1 MSLVHIC
8 YSLKSSRLDPNQ
20 KEIFEKD
27 YISVY
32 KPAAKFLYSHPDFF
46 MSFAFNGV
54 QLEFLKKKYPEFI
67 ELLRELVQRKQIELL
82 GGGYYDPAFPL
93 LFPMDRTGQIEL
105 LTSALR
111 SISGKRPRGI
121 NICASIWDYSLV
133 SCFHNC
139 GMEYVL
145 LDDSLISQ
153 EKQKYIPLIMSD
165 KGKTLSVLP
174 VSQEFKPNLSDS
186 PKEYLNEIIKKI
198 RKVSKTSNTLIKDVQ
213 KAVNV
218 QFSHEEF
225 SQLLKSGFF
234 EKLSEEAKQ
243 TDGLVDFSTPQTF
256 LKESKIKIPVYIASG
271 MTKEVAQWGI
281 EPYKSVK
288 TDKRYPVTIYDFFQ
302 IYPQSRALYDRML
315 YVSMLVNQSHGDKLR
330 KKSAREKLWEAQN
343 GDGFICTSKGA
354 FVSSTY
360 RQQAYKK
367 LTESEKIIRQCGD
380 FEESVSSFDYTA
392 DGFNEYVFRMN
403 NYFAVIGLNGGT
415 IRELDVF
422 QNSGNFADNFTRVKE
437 FEGIE
442 DGYDRGLFIDHI
454 FTEAEFELYLQNRP
468 TGSGIFSKYIYSE
481 LGFNAQH
488 KEVQLFADAMF
499 QKRQKISL
507 RKKYVCQSSG
517 MMVQYILKNES
528 NEILNAKF
536 AVESS
541 FAQTNFNAKDFNAFS
556 LDIVS
561 SGKKQEIDT
570 RTSSYELNDS
580 GKLSDVEGIW
590 VTDTDNNIT
599 FVFEPNESCGMSF
612 NPIVFNRPEFITGEL
627 VPAGMTFANT
637 MFWDINLAPGME
649 MEKTINF
656 SIFSHKKA
664 KK

>member
-225 SQLLKSGFF
+225 SQLLKTGFF

-468 TGSGIFSKYIYSE
+468 AGSGIFSKYIYSE

>member
-1 MSLVHIC
+1 MSHIHIC
-8 YSLKSSRLDPNQ
+8 YSLKSSRLGPFQ

-27 YISVY
+27 YLTVY
-32 KPAAKFLYSHPDFF
+32 KPIAKFLYAHPNFF
-46 MSFAFNGV
+46 MTFAFNGV
-54 QLEFLKKKYPEFI
+54 QIEFLKKKYPEFI
-67 ELLRELVQRKQIELL
+67 ELLKELVQRKQIELL

-105 LTSALR
+105 LTSSIRAL
-111 SISGKRPRGI
+111 IGKRPRGV

-153 EKQKYIPLIMSD
+153 EKQKFIPLIMSD
-165 KGKTLSVLP
+165 KGKTLSIIP
-174 VSQEFKPNLSDS
+174 ICQEFKPTHSIS
-186 PKEYLNEIIKKI
+186 VKEYLNEISKKI
-198 RKVSKTSNTLIKDVQ
+198 LKTEKNSSEIIKNCT
-213 KAVNV
+213 KAINV

-225 SQLLKSGFF
+225 AELLKSNFF
-234 EKLSEEAKQ
+234 EKLEKELNESN
-243 TDGLVDFSTPQTF
+243 GLIDFSTPLKF

-271 MTKEVAQWGI
+271 MTKDVAQWGI

-288 TDKRYPVTIYDFFQ
+288 TDKRYPITIYDFFQ

-315 YVSMLVNQSHGDKLR
+315 YVSTLVNQSHGDKLR
-330 KKSAREKLWEAQN
+330 KTTAREKLWEAQN
-343 GDGFICTSKGA
+343 GDGFICTSTGA

-367 LTESEKIIRQCGD
+367 LTEAEKILRQCGD
-380 FEESVSSFDYTA
+380 FEESVSVLDYTG

-437 FEGIE
+437 FEGFD

-454 FTEAEFELYLQNRP
+454 FTESEFEMYLQNKP
-468 TGSGIFSKYIYSE
+468 SGNGIFSKYIYSE
-481 LGFNAQH
+481 FGFNAQH
-488 KEVQLFADAMF
+488 KEVQFFASANF
-499 QKRQKISL
+499 QKKQKISL

-528 NEILNAKF
+528 SEILNAKF

-561 SGKKQEIDT
+561 GGKKQEIDT
-570 RTSSYELNDS
+570 KTSSHQLNDS

-612 NPIVFNRPEFITGEL
+612 NPIVFNRPEYTTGDL

-637 MFWDINLAPGME
+637 MFWDITLAPGME

-656 SIFSHKKA
+656 TIYSHKKVR
-664 KK
+664 K

>member
-174 VSQEFKPNLSDS
+174 ISQEFKPNLSDS

-198 RKVSKTSNTLIKDVQ
+198 QKVSKTSNTLIKDVQ

-243 TDGLVDFSTPQTF
+243 TDSLVDFSTPQTF

-454 FTEAEFELYLQNRP
+454 FTEAEFELYLQNKP
-468 TGSGIFSKYIYSE
+468 AGSGIFSKYIYSE

-499 QKRQKISL
+499 QKKQKISL

-541 FAQTNFNAKDFNAFS
+541 FAQTNFNATDFNAFS

>member
-67 ELLRELVQRKQIELL
+67 ELLRDLVQRKQIELL

-468 TGSGIFSKYIYSE
+468 AGSGIFSKYIYSE

>member
-468 TGSGIFSKYIYSE
+468 AGSGIFSKYIYSE

>member
-1 MSLVHIC
+1 MSHIHIC
-8 YSLKSSRLDPNQ
+8 YSLKSSRLGPFQ

-27 YISVY
+27 YLTVY
-32 KPAAKFLYSHPDFF
+32 KPIAKFLYANPNFY
-46 MSFAFNGV
+46 MTFAFNGV
-54 QLEFLKKKYPEFI
+54 QIEFFQKKYPEFI
-67 ELLRELVQRKQIELL
+67 ELLKELVQRKQIELL

-105 LTSALR
+105 LTS
-111 SISGKRPRGI
+111 SIRAVVGKRPRGI

-133 SCFHNC
+133 SSFQNC

-145 LDDSLISQ
+145 LDNSLISQ

-165 KGKTLSVLP
+165 KGKTISILP
-174 VSQEFKPNLSDS
+174 IFQEFKPTTSIS
-186 PKEYLNEIIKKI
+186 VKEYLNEISKKI
-198 RKVSKTSNTLIKDVQ
+198 LKIEKNSSEIIQNCT
-213 KAVNV
+213 KAINV

-225 SQLLKSGFF
+225 AELLKSNFF
-234 EKLSEEAKQ
+234 EKLQKELNESN
-243 TDGLVDFSTPQTF
+243 GLIDFSTPLKF

-271 MTKEVAQWGI
+271 MTKDVAQWGI

-288 TDKRYPVTIYDFFQ
+288 TEKRYPITIYDFFQ

-315 YVSMLVNQSHGDKLR
+315 YVSTLANLSHGDKVR
-330 KKSAREKLWEAQN
+330 KKVAREKLWEAQN

-367 LTESEKIIRQCGD
+367 LTEAEKILRECGN
-380 FEESVSSFDYTA
+380 FEESVSVLDYTG

-437 FEGIE
+437 FEGFD

-454 FTEAEFELYLQNRP
+454 FTESEFEMYLQNKP
-468 TGSGIFSKYIYSE
+468 SGNGIFSKYIYSE
-481 LGFNAQH
+481 LDFNAQH
-488 KEVQLFADAMF
+488 KEVQLFASAKF

-528 NEILNAKF
+528 SEILNAKF

-561 SGKKQEIDT
+561 GGKKQEIDT
-570 RTSSYELNDS
+570 KTSSRQLNDS

-612 NPIVFNRPEFITGEL
+612 NPIVFNRPEYTTGDL

-637 MFWDINLAPGME
+637 MFWDITLAPGME

-656 SIFSHKKA
+656 TIYSHKRA